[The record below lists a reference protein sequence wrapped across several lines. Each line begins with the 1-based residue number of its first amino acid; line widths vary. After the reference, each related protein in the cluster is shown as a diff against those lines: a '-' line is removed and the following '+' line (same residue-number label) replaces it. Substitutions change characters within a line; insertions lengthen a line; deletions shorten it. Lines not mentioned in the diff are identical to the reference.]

1 MAFTLEEIAAHG
13 VPGSLSKRD
22 YPPDHLFSQA
32 KIWFEK
38 IGLIVAEWKNTV
50 QHIKASTKYTEEGK
64 KHMLGEAFSRVTP
77 DFMRLRDFITKGAA
91 TVDKRRSEM
100 VVEKAVPDSVLSLY
114 IWENLPDDGL
124 LLADVARQAIERGDQ
139 RVFDAIR
146 TMPYFMRPVD
156 DDTIA
161 KWEADWAEKRSPEK
175 AQELRDMREAVKVAQ
190 EALDRAERLVR
201 SDAGIALP
209 DEIQRISAG
218 GGA

>member
-13 VPGSLSKRD
+13 VPGSISKRK
-22 YPPDHLFSQA
+22 YPPEHLFSQA
-32 KIWFEK
+32 KLWFEK
-38 IGLIVAEWKNTV
+38 IGLIMAEWKNTV
-50 QHIKASTKYTEEGK
+50 QHIKASTKHTDEGK
-64 KHMLGEAFSRVTP
+64 QHMLGEAALRVSG
-77 DFMRLRDFITKGAA
+77 DFTRLRGFINKGAA
-91 TVDKRRSEM
+91 TVDQKRNEM
-100 VVEKAVPDSVLSLY
+100 VVEKSEPDPTVSVY

-146 TMPYFMRPVD
+146 TMPFVTRPVD

-161 KWEADWAEKRSPEK
+161 RWEADWAEKRSPEK

-201 SDAGIALP
+201 SDAGIGEP
-209 DEIQRISAG
+209 DELQRISRG
-218 GGA
+218 GGV